1 MPAKMRTSRTD
12 VSNQD
17 SATRPASRSEIQVSG
32 YADQIPSTVVD
43 PSTISVPKGIVDKRM
58 MKTVE
63 RQPSLYDYCV
73 GTGMPTSTYL
83 PKALYES
90 LEGLG

>member
-1 MPAKMRTSRTD
+1 
-12 VSNQD
+12 
-17 SATRPASRSEIQVSG
+17 
-32 YADQIPSTVVD
+32 
-43 PSTISVPKGIVDKRM
+43 